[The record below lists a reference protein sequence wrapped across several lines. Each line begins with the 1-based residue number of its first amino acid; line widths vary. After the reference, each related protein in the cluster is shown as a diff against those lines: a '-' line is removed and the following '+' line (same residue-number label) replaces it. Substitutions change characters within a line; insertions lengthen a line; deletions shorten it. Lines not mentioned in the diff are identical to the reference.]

1 MVGNSA
7 CNEVTTDWAEAAEM
21 SKMQIFVDCA
31 AKNRTIASPIPDAP
45 PRDVSCGLERW
56 GQRET
61 CDDDALS
68 TKI

>member
-21 SKMQIFVDCA
+21 SRMQIFVDCA

-45 PRDVSCGLERW
+45 PGDVICCLERW
-56 GQRET
+56 GRSDT

-68 TKI
+68 SEI